1 MPLESPVS
9 VLFTPNSIE
18 VAVSA
23 SVVIE
28 STTPGFLALG
38 SGSSGAQFLKLDAD
52 GALVVSGNF
61 SATSVAT
68 QSVQIA
74 GWDDGVTGSVYST
87 ILGTPTVSVTNLPT
101 TQSVYVGGWA
111 DGVTGSV
118 YATLLGNSQVTVVG
132 TSSVIIVG
140 STDTNV
146 SAAAASTTSYTML
159 SENASRRGATF
170 FKEGTN
176 ICYLAMAD
184 TVSTSQYSV
193 RLSSNGYY
201 ELPFEYV
208 GPVSVIFSTDAAGN
222 NLLVTEITSSI

>member
-9 VLFTPNSIE
+9 VLFTPNSAE

-23 SVVIE
+23 SVVIQN
-28 STTPGFLALG
+28 STPGFLALG
-38 SGSSGAQFLKLDAD
+38 SGSSGAQFLKLDPD
-52 GALVVSGNF
+52 GALIVSGNF
-61 SATSVAT
+61 AASTVAT

-118 YATLLGNSQVTVVG
+118 YATLLDSSQVSIAG
-132 TSSVIIVG
+132 TASVLTPGAI
-140 STDTNV
+140 DTQV
-146 SAAAASTTSYTML
+146 SSAAATTTSYTIL
-159 SENASRRGATF
+159 SQLASRRGATF

-176 ICYLAMAD
+176 ICYLALAD
-184 TVSTSQYSV
+184 VASTSQYSV

-201 ELPFEYV
+201 ELPFDYV
-208 GPVSVIFSTDAAGN
+208 GPVSIIFSNDSAGN
-222 NLLVTEITSSI
+222 TLLVTQITSSI